1 MNSYAVLVSSLV
13 LAISAIV
20 VALIVGR
27 SKSSS
32 GSAISAEIDP
42 EKLLGPIREQIGVI
56 VRRLDETSTVLTET
70 RTSISQ
76 ELSNVMTV
84 SQEVRGKN
92 EELRLTTERIST
104 ALQGTGVRGN
114 WGQISLRRVAEM
126 AGLTKHVTFSE
137 QEASRDD
144 EGKFIPDMV
153 VKLPGG
159 RSVVVDAK
167 APKIDLKGEKEF
179 STADLLKKHIDDLE
193 KRDYGARY
201 PGAVDF
207 TVLFVPSEGVLAT
220 ALTENQE
227 LSEYAFVR
235 KILLATPMTLLSL
248 LKAVEFGWKQSEQM
262 ENVDKI
268 LEEAKILCDRF
279 GVLGEHFQKVGA
291 SLNSAVGSYNDSV
304 NSFNGMLKPQIRKIG
319 EMGVDVKR
327 SQKDFPEIESQLKNS
342 GTD

>member
-1 MNSYAVLVSSLV
+1 MNSYEALVSSLV

-27 SKSSS
+27 NKSSS
-32 GSAISAEIDP
+32 GSAISADIDP

-76 ELSNVMTV
+76 ELSNVLNV
-84 SQEVRGKN
+84 SREVRGKS
-92 EELRLTTERIST
+92 EELALTTERIST
-104 ALQGTGVRGN
+104 ALQGSGVRGD
-114 WGQISLRRVAEM
+114 WGQITLRRVAEM
-126 AGLTKHVTFSE
+126 AGLTKYVTFSE
-137 QEASRDD
+137 QEANKDD

-167 APKIDLKGEKEF
+167 APKIDLIGEKEF
-179 STADLLKKHIDDLE
+179 STAESLKKHIDDLE

-227 LSEYAFVR
+227 LSEYAFGK

-268 LEEAKILCDRF
+268 LEEARILCDRF
-279 GVLGEHFQKVGA
+279 GVLGEHFQKVGT
-291 SLNSAVGSYNDSV
+291 SLKSAVGFYNDSV

>member
-1 MNSYAVLVSSLV
+1 M
-13 LAISAIV
+13 
-20 VALIVGR
+20 
-27 SKSSS
+27 
-32 GSAISAEIDP
+32 
-42 EKLLGPIREQIGVI
+42 
-56 VRRLDETSTVLTET
+56 
-70 RTSISQ
+70 
-76 ELSNVMTV
+76 
-84 SQEVRGKN
+84 SQEVRGKS
-92 EELRLTTERIST
+92 EELALTTERIST
-104 ALQGTGVRGN
+104 ALQGSGVRGD
-114 WGQISLRRVAEM
+114 WGQITLRRVAEM
-126 AGLTKHVTFSE
+126 AGLTKYVTFSE
-137 QEASRDD
+137 QEANKDD

-179 STADLLKKHIDDLE
+179 STAESLKKHIDDLE

-220 ALTENQE
+220 ALTENQA
-227 LSEYAFVR
+227 LSEYAFGK

-279 GVLGEHFQKVGA
+279 GVLGEHFQKVGT
-291 SLNSAVGSYNDSV
+291 SLNSAVGFYNDSV

-327 SQKDFPEIESQLKNS
+327 SQKDFQEIESQLKNS